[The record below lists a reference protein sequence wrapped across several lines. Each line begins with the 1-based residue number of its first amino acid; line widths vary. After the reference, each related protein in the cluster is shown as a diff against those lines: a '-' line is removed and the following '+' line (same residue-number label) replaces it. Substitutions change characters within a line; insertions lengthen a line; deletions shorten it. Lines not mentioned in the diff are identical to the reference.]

1 MEVVGSDGA
10 HVGTVDKVRG
20 DRILLTKSDSD
31 AGGRHHSIP
40 SRWIE
45 SVDDKVTIRKTAE
58 DAKAHWR
65 DEERNGAF
73 FNEDGSHR
81 ADNKGPSGDEA
92 GPHILNR
99 SFSGTY

>member
-1 MEVVGSDGA
+1 
-10 HVGTVDKVRG
+10 
-20 DRILLTKSDSD
+20 
-31 AGGRHHSIP
+31 P

-45 SVDDKVTIRKTAE
+45 SVDDKVKIRKTAE
-58 DAKAHWR
+58 EAKAHWR

-81 ADNKGPSGDEA
+81 ADNKDASGDDSS